1 MKEIKVGDLDLTGAL
16 VELMHTEPDTAEPI
30 LLKMLGDPQVD
41 QLLAEY
47 SQKALPAPVDARLA
61 LRDDLWSPF
70 VLVEYLCRQN
80 KR

>member
-41 QLLAEY
+41 QLLAEMIAKDPTA
-47 SQKALPAPVDARLA
+47 KAALVKMSTHSEALKKAFARVINRL
-61 LRDDLWSPF
+61 
-70 VLVEYLCRQN
+70 N
-80 KR
+80 